1 MKKITKKS
9 FIAFM
14 LLNSVLASDALI
26 SLGERLF
33 NDGRFSRHF
42 WQHSNGN
49 VNHELSN
56 GEKHLEKLLLA
67 NGLEVDSPFKG
78 TTQSCAS
85 CHMVD
90 QAFGSINDP
99 GMRTYTDFSKRIKI
113 PKRNDNKTHAARNT
127 PSLVGI
133 GSAYNRNRFSHWD
146 GEFHDHFQTVL
157 GNMTGRNMGWLSHEK
172 EIARK
177 NIIKVIREDDGS
189 VQGGD
194 EFGGSYKEVLLSK
207 NVEDE
212 FKLEPSERV
221 DISKA
226 DDQQVINAVINAVS
240 AYMNDLDFEKDD
252 KGQYVGSPFDQFLIQ
267 NGFSTIPKKDES
279 NEQFTERL
287 KNFLSGLNKPKFIE
301 KKHFPTH
308 HKDFSFGKVELE
320 GAKVFFNIDNST
332 RNQGS
337 CFKCHQAPLYT
348 DNSFHNIGT
357 SQMEY
362 DMIHGE
368 GSFKRLSIPSLETRR
383 NKFFNNAPKEN
394 NLQSFDLGVWNFY
407 KRNKKVTDFIET
419 EVCTKNM
426 KCDLSQMVAR
436 FKTPS
441 LRDLSHSAPY
451 FHNGL
456 FDDLEDSISVYMFM
470 SRKAKMGE
478 MRNADPILKE
488 MRLNMMG
495 VRVLSSFLKSLNEN
509 YE

>member
-1 MKKITKKS
+1 
-9 FIAFM
+9 
-14 LLNSVLASDALI
+14 
-26 SLGERLF
+26 
-33 NDGRFSRHF
+33 
-42 WQHSNGN
+42 
-49 VNHELSN
+49 
-56 GEKHLEKLLLA
+56 
-67 NGLEVDSPFKG
+67 
-78 TTQSCAS
+78 
-85 CHMVD
+85 
-90 QAFGSINDP
+90 
-99 GMRTYTDFSKRIKI
+99 
-113 PKRNDNKTHAARNT
+113 
-127 PSLVGI
+127 
-133 GSAYNRNRFSHWD
+133 
-146 GEFHDHFQTVL
+146 
-157 GNMTGRNMGWLSHEK
+157 
-172 EIARK
+172 
-177 NIIKVIREDDGS
+177 
-189 VQGGD
+189 
-194 EFGGSYKEVLLSK
+194 
-207 NVEDE
+207 
-212 FKLEPSERV
+212 
-221 DISKA
+221 
-226 DDQQVINAVINAVS
+226 
-240 AYMNDLDFEKDD
+240 
-252 KGQYVGSPFDQFLIQ
+252 
-267 NGFSTIPKKDES
+267 
-279 NEQFTERL
+279 
-287 KNFLSGLNKPKFIE
+287 
-301 KKHFPTH
+301 
-308 HKDFSFGKVELE
+308 
-320 GAKVFFNIDNST
+320 NIDNST

-368 GSFKRLSIPSLETRR
+368 GSFKRLSIPSLETRK
-383 NKFFNNAPKEN
+383 NKYFNNAPKEN